1 MQPKHSDA
9 TPEQSRDT
17 TDSQERPGNRRRI
30 VFGLLALVL
39 LSGIVWFVIY
49 MRTRHP
55 NVPVIETSAEES
67 LPSLIKLAPIGSGA
81 ILIEYTELLAAEEET
96 LLYYVTVQDLNFTAM
111 EGVTAPNNLAMYL
124 TKNADPTVEDIS
136 QERKKMLRNRNLSS
150 KEITL
155 RVGLV
160 NLLEFPYRLP
170 DSFFPGDFSG
180 VLLVEE
186 DPDEASNFIEVLSS
200 SFDVVIAPERNI
212 GSPTTEPSAQPTPAP
227 TKTPTATPVT
237 PTAPTPA
244 PVAPTPAPVSPT
256 PAPVSPTRA
265 PVAPTP
271 KPVSPTRAP
280 VAPTPKPVSPTPAP
294 VAPTPAP
301 VSPTPAP
308 VSPTPAPVSPTPAP
322 VSPTPAPVAPTPAPV
337 SPTPAPVAPTP
348 ALPPEL
354 TSSLSGSYGISGTI
368 KIDYVQR
375 FVNGEVIDQPRLRF
389 DIPKLS
395 SAPGPYLYLSKRPYS
410 ETRRG
415 GLESQDVYVPI
426 DETGGEFAVVGEFD
440 QYLDEID
447 VQDIEDFTNGS
458 WIVWCRPFSVWIGGG
473 SISAI

>member
-1 MQPKHSDA
+1 
-9 TPEQSRDT
+9 
-17 TDSQERPGNRRRI
+17 
-30 VFGLLALVL
+30 
-39 LSGIVWFVIY
+39 

-265 PVAPTP
+265 PA
-271 KPVSPTRAP
+271 SPTRAP

-294 VAPTPAP
+294 VAPTPKPVSPTRAP

-322 VSPTPAPVAPTPAPV
+322 VAPTPAPVAPTPAPV

-415 GLESQDVYVPI
+415 GLESQDIYVPI

-447 VQDIEDFTNGS
+447 VQDLEDFTNGS

>member
-244 PVAPTPAPVSPT
+244 PVTPT

-265 PVAPTP
+265 
-271 KPVSPTRAP
+271 PVSPTRAP

-301 VSPTPAP
+301 VS
-308 VSPTPAPVSPTPAP
+308 
-322 VSPTPAPVAPTPAPV
+322 PTPAPV

>member
-1 MQPKHSDA
+1 
-9 TPEQSRDT
+9 
-17 TDSQERPGNRRRI
+17 
-30 VFGLLALVL
+30 
-39 LSGIVWFVIY
+39 

-186 DPDEASNFIEVLSS
+186 DPDEASDFIEVLSS

-265 PVAPTP
+265 PA
-271 KPVSPTRAP
+271 SPTRAP
-280 VAPTPKPVSPTPAP
+280 VAPTPK
-294 VAPTPAP
+294 
-301 VSPTPAP
+301 
-308 VSPTPAPVSPTPAP
+308 
-322 VSPTPAPVAPTPAPV
+322 PV

-375 FVNGEVIDQPRLRF
+375 FVNGEVIYQPRLRF

-415 GLESQDVYVPI
+415 GLESQDIYVPI

-447 VQDIEDFTNGS
+447 VQDLEDFTNGS